1 MKILYV
7 ASEALPFAASG
18 GLGDV
23 MGSLPS
29 AVSSCLGE
37 GSDVRVIMPMYKS
50 VKDKFGASLF
60 FEREIY
66 VPLAWRR
73 QFCGIW
79 STERNGVKY
88 YFLDNEFYFKRDSMY
103 GSFDDGERFAF
114 FCRAVLEV
122 MGAVGF
128 YPDILHANDWQSALS
143 IIYLKRKYEGIR
155 EYSGIKTVYTIH
167 NIEYQGRYG
176 FDILGDVFDLYEWD
190 RGIVEYDGDIN
201 LSKGAIALADRVT
214 TVSRRYA
221 EEIMNPYYAHG
232 LSHILES
239 CRYKLSG
246 IVNGIDTDYYNP
258 ETDPDIHYH
267 FSAKSLAGKAKN
279 KLELQKKCGFEPDKN
294 VPVVAMISRLVA
306 HKGFDLV
313 CRIIDELLAADN
325 IQFVLLGTGES
336 DFEQFFRGLSQRH
349 PDRCCAMIEF
359 NKELSKQIY
368 AGADMFLMPSKSE
381 PCGLSQM
388 IASRYGTVP
397 IVRETGGLYDTIHA
411 YNEYDG
417 SGNGFSFANYNAHEM
432 MATVRY
438 AESIFADRKRWNAL
452 VCRVMGVD
460 FSWSSSARQY
470 VQLYESML

>member
-79 STERNGVKY
+79 STERGGVKY

-103 GSFDDGERFAF
+103 GSYDDGERFAF

-128 YPDILHANDWQSALS
+128 YPDILHANDWQSALT

-258 ETDPDIHYH
+258 ETDPDI
-267 FSAKSLAGKAKN
+267 
-279 KLELQKKCGFEPDKN
+279 
-294 VPVVAMISRLVA
+294 
-306 HKGFDLV
+306 
-313 CRIIDELLAADN
+313 
-325 IQFVLLGTGES
+325 
-336 DFEQFFRGLSQRH
+336 
-349 PDRCCAMIEF
+349 
-359 NKELSKQIY
+359 
-368 AGADMFLMPSKSE
+368 
-381 PCGLSQM
+381 
-388 IASRYGTVP
+388 
-397 IVRETGGLYDTIHA
+397 
-411 YNEYDG
+411 
-417 SGNGFSFANYNAHEM
+417 
-432 MATVRY
+432 
-438 AESIFADRKRWNAL
+438 
-452 VCRVMGVD
+452 
-460 FSWSSSARQY
+460 
-470 VQLYESML
+470 

>member
-155 EYSGIKTVYTIH
+155 EYSGIKTVYTCLL
-167 NIEYQGRYG
+167 YTSPSPR
-176 FDILGDVFDLYEWD
+176 DAIL
-190 RGIVEYDGDIN
+190 
-201 LSKGAIALADRVT
+201 
-214 TVSRRYA
+214 
-221 EEIMNPYYAHG
+221 
-232 LSHILES
+232 
-239 CRYKLSG
+239 CR
-246 IVNGIDTDYYNP
+246 
-258 ETDPDIHYH
+258 
-267 FSAKSLAGKAKN
+267 
-279 KLELQKKCGFEPDKN
+279 
-294 VPVVAMISRLVA
+294 
-306 HKGFDLV
+306 
-313 CRIIDELLAADN
+313 
-325 IQFVLLGTGES
+325 
-336 DFEQFFRGLSQRH
+336 
-349 PDRCCAMIEF
+349 
-359 NKELSKQIY
+359 
-368 AGADMFLMPSKSE
+368 MPS
-381 PCGLSQM
+381 
-388 IASRYGTVP
+388 
-397 IVRETGGLYDTIHA
+397 
-411 YNEYDG
+411 
-417 SGNGFSFANYNAHEM
+417 
-432 MATVRY
+432 
-438 AESIFADRKRWNAL
+438 
-452 VCRVMGVD
+452 
-460 FSWSSSARQY
+460 
-470 VQLYESML
+470 

>member
-221 EEIMNPYYAHG
+221 EEI
-232 LSHILES
+232 
-239 CRYKLSG
+239 RRR
-246 IVNGIDTDYYNP
+246 T
-258 ETDPDIHYH
+258 
-267 FSAKSLAGKAKN
+267 
-279 KLELQKKCGFEPDKN
+279 
-294 VPVVAMISRLVA
+294 
-306 HKGFDLV
+306 
-313 CRIIDELLAADN
+313 
-325 IQFVLLGTGES
+325 
-336 DFEQFFRGLSQRH
+336 
-349 PDRCCAMIEF
+349 
-359 NKELSKQIY
+359 
-368 AGADMFLMPSKSE
+368 
-381 PCGLSQM
+381 
-388 IASRYGTVP
+388 
-397 IVRETGGLYDTIHA
+397 
-411 YNEYDG
+411 
-417 SGNGFSFANYNAHEM
+417 
-432 MATVRY
+432 
-438 AESIFADRKRWNAL
+438 
-452 VCRVMGVD
+452 
-460 FSWSSSARQY
+460 
-470 VQLYESML
+470 